1 MGEHLLVELFKYYIC
16 QLNSYFLSKLSHF
29 FLNDK
34 IFSRTLFQIRY
45 FTLLTKNISR
55 SLWSGF
61 IFPYWKIFF
70 LYSTSLCVSSSGRF
84 LYRYYPYRRLFSF
97 ASSEIF
103 CTFQKHLLWS
113 LSLIFWLYLAD
124 ESLQIFLYKKKLYK
138 NYLKSF
144 EITFKIIF
152 FDTFP
157 GDFLDFFSK
166 IFK

>member
-1 MGEHLLVELFKYYIC
+1 M
-16 QLNSYFLSKLSHF
+16 
-29 FLNDK
+29 
-34 IFSRTLFQIRY
+34 RTLFQIRY

-61 IFPYWKIFF
+61 IFPSWKTFF
-70 LYSTSLCVSSSGRF
+70 LYSTSLCGSSSGRF
-84 LYRYYPYRRLFSF
+84 LYHWYPFHRLFSF

-103 CTFQKHLLWS
+103 CTFRSISFEAFLWFFDN
-113 LSLIFWLYLAD
+113 IWLM
-124 ESLQIFLYKKKLYK
+124 SLYKFFYNKKLYK

-166 IFK
+166 CFK